1 MKKVLSVCLSL
12 LLGLT
17 ALVVP
22 GAAAEPQR
30 IFQGFE
36 DEISAAPNSGEN
48 NSVYFSRYEKQSDDD
63 QKVRTGNYSLKL
75 NAGSNTC
82 WVYLNDKLAEL
93 TIGKTYQLE
102 FYMKRNENVT
112 GSDNGLLAF
121 KQNPTKDNVWTGATT
136 NVTWLHKWISTDW
149 KKYSLTFEATTK
161 WCSFESYSTWEL
173 YIDDL
178 TITEVAPVT
187 VEFKEADGT
196 VIDQRMGLP
205 GSALTLPR
213 TPEKEG
219 YSFAGWYWDA
229 ELTQPVTEKV
239 FPAQNAVLYAKWNDG
254 ILYYDYENETATIA
268 NDERKNSNLSET
280 GTAFAISTEKYTS
293 GTHSL
298 MVTPG
303 DNSGWM
309 GLAPFQ
315 DSVYCLTPGKRYSVS
330 IDVYSTDTMNT
341 FCFGAVNDTAN
352 KGFWQ
357 LNTIKAPYSYTATV
371 TGKAEWQTVSGE
383 FIAQEN
389 TNALQ
394 LYWSCW
400 DLKDL
405 RTPFYLDNLKIKEV
419 QPKAQLTVEY
429 KDETV
434 RLTDLEGNDLN
445 AEVTVQQSLRFKA
458 LCANGVTPVVKAGSA
473 TLTADENG
481 VYSYEVG
488 ESNFTLTVSGSGMTP
503 AQNHAVGVGL
513 NGEDLTTYNAEVF
526 SAPIWQGSTSYQ
538 EAAMFFNTIDGQQCF
553 EKSLAY
559 PIDDVVSVRSA
570 NLKTYY
576 IKGVDYKIEN
586 GKLIWLENGK
596 MPIYQSAL
604 AVPRNA
610 DDAYDDPTLAD
621 HGNVKQADWYYIDD
635 EKGLYLMWDGYHENS
650 TVYVTYTHSKT
661 WADLGQQGYTPTVP
675 EAQGN
680 KLGSLYSKLA
690 GGGNINVL
698 VYGDSTATGAAS
710 SGAQMNY
717 DLFDRDGKVQ
727 PRSAGT
733 RINAPTFFE
742 QATAKM
748 VQEYGNGNP
757 VTYYNIALGGTG
769 SGWGKTEL
777 QNRVDLMNAY
787 YGKTVVPDVIYV
799 KYTAND
805 EGAGTN
811 EETLAAYK
819 ANMSGIVSQFKKLYP
834 NASIV
839 LVSGK
844 VNNKKSAVYSNLEY
858 LLQMENALVEIA
870 AENADCIVARGSS
883 QFVQLVKSK
892 DVEDYLSNNINHAND
907 FWAKTMGQVIAASMS
922 KTVQPGDVNDDDAAD
937 LKDVLLLTRYA
948 LGSEVELNARM
959 ADVNSDGSIDLKDAV
974 YLAQHLA
981 GWKDRPLHTVTGT
994 FTAVAEQGT
1003 NAGYVKTAGSAFTAV
1018 AFHGN
1023 EFLGWFNES
1032 GELQNKNSTVSQKD
1046 MIGNLTARFKDNNL
1060 LSEIG
1065 GGYEVH
1071 SAPKVYNGS
1080 KGEEVPTD
1088 KPGFY
1093 SSTVFYSMLNGVAY
1107 SGAKSFALMT
1117 RWQNPLISVPGLEKN
1132 TQYAVSFKVKL
1143 NTLEGGARFEGM
1155 RVAPTSIKK
1164 FGDAAN
1170 CGIGGFETTIAG
1182 DTDWHEVTFNFN
1194 TGDLTAV
1201 NLTFFYVAADKDDK
1215 NNALNI
1221 DELTMWKLPN
1231 QESYKQYS
1239 VTAAAENGL
1248 AYTNLISGGTAVQS
1262 GSSVIFTCSPKNRDA
1277 EFLGW
1282 FNNAGEKVSSAK
1294 VFTVDSVKQDYNLT
1308 AKFTVGTVP
1317 KDLENT
1323 AAITKALQEDGY
1335 YAPLFE
1341 KAIANTGNRALLAK
1355 MVQKAKNGED
1365 LTVVGLGGSITQG
1378 AGVGWSED
1386 QHYTRY
1392 INRVGAYLQ
1401 KQFPSIKVNVI
1412 NAGIGA
1418 TSSLLGKSR
1427 MQAQVLS
1434 HNPDLVIVDFTTN
1447 DGSDDERYNYSY
1459 EAIIRTLLEQ
1469 QVATVAVMFGPVKST
1484 EYNNGVYIKSGNCVN
1499 VHLPILQYYDV
1510 PVINYYDATWDY
1522 LDSNGDGQNTAEDI
1536 AQWTALEYDYIHP
1549 NFAGHLLSANAI
1561 GYYLQ
1566 TVIDGVDQIDK
1577 TVPQVPQ
1584 ALFRKAT
1591 ASYLNYTMYTTENI
1605 GGLITKTEKVKTGV
1619 YGNVDA
1625 NTITDWKPWLIEKG
1639 GYIELT
1645 LNSLESLTLMHV
1657 TGAATVK
1664 NIDGK
1669 EGENITLSENS
1680 SVRVTLHGQGILSD
1694 STSGSG
1700 GVLNWASGTY
1710 TESVTGPITLRI
1722 ECLSGTYC
1730 LTSILISQ

>member
-22 GAAAEPQR
+22 SAAEGAAVLT
-30 IFQGFE
+30 QGFE
-36 DEISAAPNSGEN
+36 QDYEMQINSKWSIYTAANEADENVHGGSRSLHYEGQGNTTHVANLADDSFLLTVGKYYTVSLWVKVIKPAELPENSNQTPIQLCEGVN
-48 NSVYFSRYEKQSDDD
+48 RNPWG
-63 QKVRTGNYSLKL
+63 QKVQHNMLAIWGGINGFNEWQQISCTFKAQYAYLSFWTYGPYEYFVDDITATERQEVTVTFNANGGTAVSAITGVEGTEITMP
-75 NAGSNTC
+75 A
-82 WVYLNDKLAEL
+82 
-93 TIGKTYQLE
+93 
-102 FYMKRNENVT
+102 
-112 GSDNGLLAF
+112 
-121 KQNPTKDNVWTGATT
+121 NPTK
-136 NVTWLHKWISTDW
+136 
-149 KKYSLTFEATTK
+149 
-161 WCSFESYSTWEL
+161 
-173 YIDDL
+173 
-178 TITEVAPVT
+178 
-187 VEFKEADGT
+187 
-196 VIDQRMGLP
+196 
-205 GSALTLPR
+205 
-213 TPEKEG
+213 EG
-219 YSFAGWYWDA
+219 CVFAGWYWDA
-229 ELTQPVTEKV
+229 DLTQPVTEKV

-400 DLKDL
+400 GLKDL

-419 QPKAQLTVEY
+419 QPKVQLTVEY

-445 AEVTVQQSLRFKA
+445 AEVTVQQSLQFKA

-481 VYSYEVG
+481 VYSHEVG

-559 PIDDVVSVRSA
+559 PIEDVVSVRSA

-690 GGGNINVL
+690 SGSNINVL

-748 VQEYGNGNP
+748 VQEYGIGNP

-922 KTVQPGDVNDDDAAD
+922 KTVQPGDVNGDDAAD

-1032 GELQNKNSTVSQKD
+1032 GELQSKNSTVSQKD

-1132 TQYAVSFKVKL
+1132 TQYAVSLKVKL

-1308 AKFTVGTVP
+1308 AKFTVGTTP

-1401 KQFPSIKVNVI
+1401 KQFPNIKVNVI

-1447 DGSDDERYNYSY
+1447 DGSDERYNYSY

-1605 GGLITKTEKVKTGV
+1605 GGLITKIEKVKTGV

-1664 NIDGK
+1664 NINGK

-1680 SVRVTLHGQGILSD
+1680 SVRVTLNGQGILSD

>member
-1 MKKVLSVCLSL
+1 MKKIISIIVSCTL
-12 LLGLT
+12 LLT
-17 ALVVP
+17 ALVLP
-22 GAAAEPQR
+22 SGAENSALQ
-30 IFQGFE
+30 QDFE
-36 DEISAAPNSGEN
+36 NGYTLYSSVNSEKTTHFEQYTAPNDGDELVHGGKN
-48 NSVYFSRYEKQSDDD
+48 
-63 QKVRTGNYSLKL
+63 SLKHKGGQSGTHL
-75 NAGSNTC
+75 VNLSDGTNL
-82 WVYLNDKLAEL
+82 VLEN
-93 TIGKTYQLE
+93 GKTYAITFWLKVIAYNNATTGTQELRLFDGAYSSAWNGNWASSLDCRLPLNNGVAAKGWQQYSFNYITQSGSGNTYLKLYATGSYE
-102 FYMKRNENVT
+102 FYLDDITAVE
-112 GSDNGLLAF
+112 
-121 KQNPTKDNVWTGATT
+121 
-136 NVTWLHKWISTDW
+136 
-149 KKYSLTFEATTK
+149 KKE
-161 WCSFESYSTWEL
+161 
-173 YIDDL
+173 
-178 TITEVAPVT
+178 VT
-187 VEFKEADGT
+187 VRFDTNGGNSLSA
-196 VIDQRMGLP
+196 IMGKN
-205 GSALTLPR
+205 GDEMTLPAD
-213 TPEKEG
+213 PQKEECV
-219 YSFAGWYWDA
+219 FEGWYWDA
-229 ELTQPVTEKV
+229 ALTQLLTEKV
-239 FPAQNAVLYAKWNDG
+239 FPNNDATLYAKWNDG
-254 ILYYDYENETATIA
+254 SIVYGYEDEAAVFDVANATAAVSAEQKSEGNTSLKVA
-268 NDERKNSNLSET
+268 ATGGATLGWLRLSPT
-280 GTAFAISTEKYTS
+280 NNTS
-293 GTHSL
+293 L
-298 MVTPG
+298 K
-303 DNSGWM
+303 
-309 GLAPFQ
+309 
-315 DSVYCLTPGKRYSVS
+315 LTVGKRYLVS
-330 IDVYSTDTMNT
+330 IDVYTTVAIND
-341 FCFGAVNDTAN
+341 FRFGGAGA
-352 KGFWQ
+352 KWQ
-357 LNTIKAPYSYTATV
+357 LNGTNPPNSYIKNNLP
-371 TGKAEWQTVSGE
+371 GKAEWQTVTGE
-383 FIAQEN
+383 FVAGAE
-389 TNALQ
+389 TLH
-394 LYWSCW
+394 LYYNFSG
-400 DLKDL
+400 KAF
-405 RTPFYLDNLKIKEV
+405 TAFYLDHLRLKEIAPKV
-419 QPKAQLTVEY
+419 QTTVEY
-429 KDETV
+429 NDETV
-434 RLTDLEGNDLN
+434 RLTDLNGDELGLVKANNTL
-445 AEVTVQQSLRFKA
+445 QFKA

-488 ESNFTLTVSGSGMTP
+488 ESNFTLTVSGSGMTA

-526 SAPIWQGSTSYQ
+526 SAPLWQGSTSYQ

-748 VQEYGNGNP
+748 VQEYGIGNP

-922 KTVQPGDVNDDDAAD
+922 KTVQPGDVNGDDAAD

-1032 GELQNKNSTVSQKD
+1032 GELQSKNSTVSQKD

-1308 AKFTVGTVP
+1308 AKFTVGTTP

-1447 DGSDDERYNYSY
+1447 DGSNDERYNYSY

-1591 ASYLNYTMYTTENI
+1591 ASYLNYTMYTTKNI

>member
-1 MKKVLSVCLSL
+1 MFIDSSFNYGVWQQYTCTVKLSENQNALHLYVLD
-12 LLGLT
+12 GKH
-17 ALVVP
+17 
-22 GAAAEPQR
+22 
-30 IFQGFE
+30 IF
-36 DEISAAPNSGEN
+36 
-48 NSVYFSRYEKQSDDD
+48 
-63 QKVRTGNYSLKL
+63 
-75 NAGSNTC
+75 
-82 WVYLNDKLAEL
+82 
-93 TIGKTYQLE
+93 
-102 FYMKRNENVT
+102 
-112 GSDNGLLAF
+112 
-121 KQNPTKDNVWTGATT
+121 
-136 NVTWLHKWISTDW
+136 
-149 KKYSLTFEATTK
+149 
-161 WCSFESYSTWEL
+161 
-173 YIDDL
+173 YIDD
-178 TITEVAPVT
+178 ITATELVPVT

-219 YSFAGWYWDA
+219 YSFGGWYWDA
-229 ELTQPVTEKV
+229 DLTQPVTEKV

-254 ILYYDYENETATIA
+254 ALYYDYENKLA
-268 NDERKNSNLSET
+268 K
-280 GTAFAISTEKYTS
+280 FAIAGAELEVTNEKY
-293 GTHSL
+293 
-298 MVTPG
+298 
-303 DNSGWM
+303 NSGSHALKGTVTGGNIWM
-309 GLAPFQ
+309 GLTPKG
-315 DSVYCLTPGKRYSVS
+315 DTVYDLTPGKRYQVS
-330 IDVYSTDTMNT
+330 FELFIETGLNGVL
-341 FCFGAVNDTAN
+341 GAVTTGNN
-352 KGFWQ
+352 GLWQ
-357 LNTIKAPYSYTATV
+357 LDNNKIPAPYSCGISAA
-371 TGKAEWQTVSGE
+371 GKAEWQTVTGE
-383 FIAQEN
+383 FTVKEN
-389 TNALQ
+389 CRLLH
-394 LYWSCW
+394 LYTW
-400 DLKDL
+400 LPVG
-405 RTPFYLDNLKIKEV
+405 TVFYLDNLKIKEV
-419 QPKAQLTVEY
+419 QPKVQLTVEY

-445 AEVTVQQSLRFKA
+445 AEVTVQQSLQFKA

-488 ESNFTLTVSGSGMTP
+488 ESNFTLTVSGSGMTA

-526 SAPIWQGSTSYQ
+526 SAPLWQGSTSYQ

-610 DDAYDDPTLAD
+610 DNAYNDPTLAD

-748 VQEYGNGNP
+748 VQEYGIGNP

-922 KTVQPGDVNDDDAAD
+922 KTVQPGDVNGDDAAD

-1003 NAGYVKTAGSAFTAV
+1003 NAGYVKAAGSAFTAV

-1032 GELQNKNSTVSQKD
+1032 GELQSKNSTVSQKD

-1093 SSTVFYSMLNGVAY
+1093 SSTVFYSLLNGVAY

-1117 RWQNPLISVPGLEKN
+1117 RWQYPLISVPGLEKN

-1155 RVAPTSIKK
+1155 RVAPTNIKN

-1239 VTAAAENGL
+1239 ITAAAENGL

-1262 GSSVIFTCSPKNRDA
+1262 SSSVIFTCSPKNRDA

-1282 FNNAGEKVSSAK
+1282 FNKAGEKVSSAK
-1294 VFTVDSVKQDYNLT
+1294 VFAVDSVKQNYNLT

-1401 KQFPSIKVNVI
+1401 KQFPNIKVNVI

-1427 MQAQVLS
+1427 MQEQVLS

-1536 AQWTALEYDYIHP
+1536 AQWKALEYDYIHP

-1605 GGLITKTEKVKTGV
+1605 GGLITKTEKVKSGV

-1680 SVRVTLHGQGILSD
+1680 SVRVTLNGQGILAD

-1710 TESVTGPITLRI
+1710 TESVTGPVTLRI

>member
-22 GAAAEPQR
+22 SAAEGAAVLT
-30 IFQGFE
+30 QGFE
-36 DEISAAPNSGEN
+36 QDYEMQINSKWSIYTAANEADENVHGGSRSLHYEGQGNTTHVANLADDSFLLTVGKYYTVSLWVKVIKPAELPENSNQTPIQLCEGVN
-48 NSVYFSRYEKQSDDD
+48 RNPWG
-63 QKVRTGNYSLKL
+63 QKVQHNMLAVWGGINGFNEWQQISCTFKAQYAYLSFWTYGPYEYFVDDITATERQEVTVTFNANGGTAVSAITGVEGTEMTMP
-75 NAGSNTC
+75 A
-82 WVYLNDKLAEL
+82 
-93 TIGKTYQLE
+93 
-102 FYMKRNENVT
+102 
-112 GSDNGLLAF
+112 
-121 KQNPTKDNVWTGATT
+121 NPTK
-136 NVTWLHKWISTDW
+136 
-149 KKYSLTFEATTK
+149 
-161 WCSFESYSTWEL
+161 
-173 YIDDL
+173 
-178 TITEVAPVT
+178 
-187 VEFKEADGT
+187 
-196 VIDQRMGLP
+196 
-205 GSALTLPR
+205 
-213 TPEKEG
+213 EG
-219 YSFAGWYWDA
+219 CVFAGWYWDA
-229 ELTQPVTEKV
+229 DLTQPVTEKV

-254 ILYYDYENETATIA
+254 ALYYDYENKLAE
-268 NDERKNSNLSET
+268 
-280 GTAFAISTEKYTS
+280 FAIAGAELEVTNEKY
-293 GTHSL
+293 
-298 MVTPG
+298 
-303 DNSGWM
+303 NSGSHALKGTVTGGNIWM
-309 GLAPFQ
+309 GLTPKG
-315 DSVYCLTPGKRYSVS
+315 DTVYDLTPGKRYQVS
-330 IDVYSTDTMNT
+330 FELFIETGLNGVL
-341 FCFGAVNDTAN
+341 GAVTTGNN
-352 KGFWQ
+352 GLWQ
-357 LNTIKAPYSYTATV
+357 LDNNKIPAPYSCGISAA
-371 TGKAEWQTVSGE
+371 GKAEWQTVTGE
-383 FIAQEN
+383 FTVKEN
-389 TNALQ
+389 CRLLH
-394 LYWSCW
+394 LYTW
-400 DLKDL
+400 LPVG
-405 RTPFYLDNLKIKEV
+405 TVFYLDNLKIKEV
-419 QPKAQLTVEY
+419 QPKVQLTVEY

-445 AEVTVQQSLRFKA
+445 AEVTVQQSLQFKA

-488 ESNFTLTVSGSGMTP
+488 ESNFTLTVSGSGMTA

-526 SAPIWQGSTSYQ
+526 SAPLWQGSTSYQ

-610 DDAYDDPTLAD
+610 DDAYNDPTLAD

-748 VQEYGNGNP
+748 VQEYGIGNP

-834 NASIV
+834 NAAIV

-922 KTVQPGDVNDDDAAD
+922 KTVQPGDVNGDDAAD

-1003 NAGYVKTAGSAFTAV
+1003 NAGYVKAAGSAFTAV

-1032 GELQNKNSTVSQKD
+1032 GELQSKNSTVSQKD

-1093 SSTVFYSMLNGVAY
+1093 SSTVFYSLLNGVAY

-1117 RWQNPLISVPGLEKN
+1117 RWQYPLISVPGLEKN

-1155 RVAPTSIKK
+1155 RVAPTNIKN
-1164 FGDAAN
+1164 FGDAAK
-1170 CGIGGFETTIAG
+1170 CGIGGFETTITG

-1239 VTAAAENGL
+1239 ITAEAENGL

-1282 FNNAGEKVSSAK
+1282 FNKAGEKVSSAK
-1294 VFTVDSVKQDYNLT
+1294 VFAVDSVKQNYNLT

-1386 QHYTRY
+1386 QHYSRY

-1401 KQFPSIKVNVI
+1401 KQFPNIKVNVI

-1434 HNPDLVIVDFTTN
+1434 RNPDLVIVDFTTN

-1536 AQWTALEYDYIHP
+1536 AQWKALEYDYIHP

-1591 ASYLNYTMYTTENI
+1591 ASYLNYTMYTTKNI

-1664 NIDGK
+1664 NINGK

-1680 SVRVTLHGQGILSD
+1680 SVRVTLNGQGILAD